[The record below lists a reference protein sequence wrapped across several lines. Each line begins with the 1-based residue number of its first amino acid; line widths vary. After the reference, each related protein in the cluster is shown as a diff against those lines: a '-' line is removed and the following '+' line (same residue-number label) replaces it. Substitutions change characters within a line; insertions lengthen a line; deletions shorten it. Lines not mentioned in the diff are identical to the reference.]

1 MRPSAFPSELVDMQ
15 ENCDSSDLCQSY
27 IVKYIMISY
36 RFRTFSVILYLGLQ
50 LNYMDYMKYIVSM
63 IFGNFTS
70 ALNKRYLYHI
80 LTHLAAFHC
89 RLSSSS

>member
-63 IFGNFTS
+63 IFGNTS

>member
-27 IVKYIMISY
+27 IVKYIIISY

-50 LNYMDYMKYIVSM
+50 LNYMDMS
-63 IFGNFTS
+63 FG
-70 ALNKRYLYHI
+70 L
-80 LTHLAAFHC
+80 HLFYNLFKKAMLMFYPYPLSNIS
-89 RLSSSS
+89 LSSFIQ

>member
-63 IFGNFTS
+63 IFGNS